1 MSLPLYLSTLYLVW
15 WWVAGGEGQF
25 WEEELVYSR
34 VYLGEQE
41 EEEEEVEKGRPV
53 NVRLISGLEWVGQDT
68 ERLIMAGIR
77 QLSSLLLVVV
87 TTDLMTTT
95 PLSVC
100 LHQHAGSV
108 YKQQLFMFHH
118 HRLAP
123 A

>member
-1 MSLPLYLSTLYLVW
+1 MSLLLYLSTLYLVW

-41 EEEEEVEKGRPV
+41 EEEEVEKGRPV
-53 NVRLISGLEWVGQDT
+53 NVRLISGLELVGQDT

-100 LHQHAGSV
+100 TNIQFINNNYFCFTTTA
-108 YKQQLFMFHH
+108 
-118 HRLAP
+118 
-123 A
+123 

>member
-1 MSLPLYLSTLYLVW
+1 MVVW

-41 EEEEEVEKGRPV
+41 EEEEKGRPI

>member
-1 MSLPLYLSTLYLVW
+1 MVVW

-53 NVRLISGLEWVGQDT
+53 NVRLISGLELVGQDT

-100 LHQHAGSV
+100 TNIQFINNNYFCFTTTA
-108 YKQQLFMFHH
+108 
-118 HRLAP
+118 
-123 A
+123 

>member
-1 MSLPLYLSTLYLVW
+1 MHYVSTTISVYSISGVVVW

-53 NVRLISGLEWVGQDT
+53 NVRLISGLELVGQDT

-100 LHQHAGSV
+100 TNIQFINNNYFCFTTTA
-108 YKQQLFMFHH
+108 
-118 HRLAP
+118 
-123 A
+123 

>member
-1 MSLPLYLSTLYLVW
+1 MHYVSTTISVYSISGVVVW
-15 WWVAGGEGQF
+15 WWVARGEGQF

-53 NVRLISGLEWVGQDT
+53 NVRLISGLELVGQDT

-77 QLSSLLLVVV
+77 QQSSLLLVVV

-100 LHQHAGSV
+100 TNTAT
-108 YKQQLFMFHH
+108 
-118 HRLAP
+118 
-123 A
+123 